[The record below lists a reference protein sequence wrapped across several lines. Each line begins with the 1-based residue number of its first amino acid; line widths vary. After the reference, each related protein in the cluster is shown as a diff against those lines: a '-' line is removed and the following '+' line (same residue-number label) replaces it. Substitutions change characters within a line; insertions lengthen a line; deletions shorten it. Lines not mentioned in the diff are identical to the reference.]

1 MSPLEDVSGEQV
13 SNLPSIK
20 SLGAIVVAHMVRNLR
35 FGALRIALLS
45 GVVVD
50 KVGPEPGPDATL
62 IMERWRAIRR
72 MVTAGDIGFAEG
84 YLEEDWTTP
93 DLTALIR
100 LAVKNGDA
108 LSLAI
113 DGNQERFDAYRGS
126 IDFIRKYVF
135 PGGFLPSDEVLRA
148 EISEA
153 DRDRAFRQILRP
165 NSA

>member
-1 MSPLEDVSGEQV
+1 
-13 SNLPSIK
+13 
-20 SLGAIVVAHMVRNLR
+20 
-35 FGALRIALLS
+35 
-45 GVVVD
+45 
-50 KVGPEPGPDATL
+50 
-62 IMERWRAIRR
+62 

-113 DGNQERFDAYRGS
+113 YGNQERFDAYRGS

-135 PGGFLPSDEVLRA
+135 PGGFLPSEEVLRA